1 MSAAPREQLQELHR
15 LLAGTFL
22 DYLTKTPQ
30 DECTASML
38 EVIRSFLRDN
48 GITKDL
54 TSYADVQSS
63 LGSLT
68 SLDIPF
74 FNN

>member
-48 GITKDL
+48 GITK
-54 TSYADVQSS
+54 
-63 LGSLT
+63 
-68 SLDIPF
+68 
-74 FNN
+74 